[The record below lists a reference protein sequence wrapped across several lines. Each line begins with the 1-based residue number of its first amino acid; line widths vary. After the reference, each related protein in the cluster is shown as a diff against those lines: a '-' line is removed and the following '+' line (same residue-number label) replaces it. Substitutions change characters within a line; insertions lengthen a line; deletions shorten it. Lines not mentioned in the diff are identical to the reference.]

1 MIEMMRK
8 LSFMVETAKMP
19 SEKAFSE
26 GQDALLKKTR
36 GILTNMNF
44 LECEKANDE

>member
-19 SEKAFSE
+19 SEKAKMHSE
-26 GQDALLKKTR
+26 KGK
-36 GILTNMNF
+36 MPY
-44 LECEKANDE
+44 